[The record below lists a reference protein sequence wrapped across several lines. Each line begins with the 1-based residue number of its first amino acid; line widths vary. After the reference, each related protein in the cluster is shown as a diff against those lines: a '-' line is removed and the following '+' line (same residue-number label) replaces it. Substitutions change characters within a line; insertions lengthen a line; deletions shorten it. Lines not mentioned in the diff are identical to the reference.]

1 MISLLCEWRGN
12 GGSYCV
18 VFKPAFESNNQSVA
32 TRMNSTTPLN
42 PTQSQKFPLL
52 KCDSGTPCRCF
63 IVPLC
68 VLCVS
73 VSSSSLGRT
82 PTTRCSRRTTAT
94 VIWASRRR
102 TWAAAGWSDTS
113 CGGRTFSWGQY
124 SPVRHPTALLWRSYS
139 AADGRR
145 RFSSSSSSS
154 ALDKSMMFLIVQRR
168 AIFHRVSQASSSR
181 MCHFHLVSHP
191 RNFCL

>member
-18 VFKPAFESNNQSVA
+18 VFKPAFESNSQSVA

-52 KCDSGTPCRCF
+52 TCESGTPCRCF

-68 VLCVS
+68 FLCVS

-82 PTTRCSRRTTAT
+82 PTTRCSRQTTAT

-113 CGGRTFSWGQY
+113 CGGRAFSWGQY
-124 SPVRHPTALLWRSYS
+124 SPVRHPTAPLWRSYR
-139 AADGRR
+139 AADGHDVSRR
-145 RFSSSSSSS
+145 RPRQAFWTKVWCFLLCNVEIFSTESFSFRVTSTQ
-154 ALDKSMMFLIVQRR
+154 FLPL
-168 AIFHRVSQASSSR
+168 AKE
-181 MCHFHLVSHP
+181 
-191 RNFCL
+191 